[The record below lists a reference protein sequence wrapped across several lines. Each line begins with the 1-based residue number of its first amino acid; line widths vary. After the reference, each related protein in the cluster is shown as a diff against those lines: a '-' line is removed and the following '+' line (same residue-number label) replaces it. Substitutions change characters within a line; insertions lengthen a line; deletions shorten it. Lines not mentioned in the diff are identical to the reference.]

1 VAAVRTA
8 DAMRSFLADLDAAL
22 ERRAF
27 GTSDLDVAAELLEG
41 CCARALAPVDDC
53 LFYHSNVGMAA
64 GFTLTDGRRVVAK
77 VHGPGQT
84 RARLKAVQRVQG
96 RLADAGY
103 PCPRP
108 LGVAHCAHAFV
119 TLEEMRTD
127 GVYRDAHEP
136 GVAETMARALAEQ
149 VAITGTVDEVLA
161 LTREPI
167 RAQRDPW
174 RDTRHPR
181 FDFEGTREGAEWI
194 DAIAA
199 EALARLRDDPGEIV
213 VGHIDWRVEQMRF
226 TGDRI
231 SVAYDWDSLVRD
243 SETTIVGYASRAF
256 PLAWERGGTRLWPTL
271 DEQVAFVDAY
281 EATRGRP
288 FSRAERRAIAAAA
301 AFQSAYGA
309 RCEHAVAGPGEEPP
323 PDSQRAGLA
332 TQGGSLFDM
341 LG

>member
-1 VAAVRTA
+1 
-8 DAMRSFLADLDAAL
+8 MRSYLADFDATL

-27 GTSDLDVAAELLEG
+27 GTSDLDVAADLLEG

-64 GFTLTDGRRVVAK
+64 GFMLTDGRQVVAK

-84 RARLKAVQRVQG
+84 RARLTAVQRVQG

-119 TLEEMRTD
+119 TLEELRTD
-127 GVYRDAHEP
+127 GVYRDPHEP
-136 GVAETMARALAEQ
+136 GVPETMAHALAEQ
-149 VAITGTVDEVLA
+149 VAIAGTVADVRA
-161 LTREPI
+161 LTREPV
-167 RAQRDPW
+167 RAQPDPW
-174 RDTRHPR
+174 RDTGHTR
-181 FDFEGTREGAEWI
+181 FDFDGTRDGADWI

-243 SETTIVGYASRAF
+243 SETTVVGYASRAF

-281 EATRGRP
+281 EVARGRP
-288 FSRAERRAIAAAA
+288 FSLAERRAIAAAA

-309 RCEHAVAGPGEEPP
+309 RCEHAVAEPGEEPHR
-323 PDSQRAGLA
+323 DSQRAGLA
-332 TQGGSLFDM
+332 TQATSLFEV